1 MSPKK
6 ILVIRFSSIGDI
18 VLTTPVLRCVKIQV
32 PGVRIHYV
40 TKEVF
45 KPVLEHNPNI
55 DHLWTFR
62 NDVTELASQ
71 LAAEKFDL
79 VIDLHKNLR
88 SFRLKRMLG
97 VKSVSFEKL
106 NLQKFL
112 AVHLKMR
119 EQLPAVHIVQ
129 RYLKTVEVLGV
140 KDDGGGLDYFI
151 GKDEQMNPSTLYFN
165 GEQQSYLALVIGG
178 SYATKQIPFAQ
189 LQNICNNS
197 PMPVILLGGN
207 TDKHLGEELIK
218 SLNGKRVINTCGSL
232 TINQSASLIQ
242 QAGWV
247 ITSDTGL
254 MHMAAAFHKRI
265 VSVWGNTIPEFGMGV
280 YLPQA
285 DSRVMEV
292 KDLSCRPCSKL
303 GYKKCPKGHFKCMNL
318 HDFSFVKNLK

>member
-18 VLTTPVLRCVKIQV
+18 VLTTPVLRCVKTQV
-32 PGVRIHYV
+32 PGVLIHYV

-45 KPVLEHNPNI
+45 KPVLEQNPNI
-55 DHLWTFR
+55 DRLWTFR
-62 NDVTELASQ
+62 NDVTELASD
-71 LAAEKFDL
+71 LKAEKFDL

-88 SFRLKRMLG
+88 SFRLKRILG

-119 EQLPAVHIVQ
+119 DQLPAIHIVQ

-140 KDDGGGLDYFI
+140 KDDGGGLEYFI
-151 GKDEQMNPSTLYFN
+151 GKDEQLAPSMLYFN
-165 GEQQSYLALVIGG
+165 GEQQKYLALVIGG
-178 SYATKQIPFAQ
+178 SYATKQIPLAQ
-189 LQNICNNS
+189 LQSICKHS
-197 PMPVILLGGN
+197 PMPVILLGGQS
-207 TDKHLGEELIK
+207 DKGLGEELVK
-218 SLNGKRVINTCGSL
+218 SITGKKVINTCGSL

-242 QAGWV
+242 QAAWV
-247 ITSDTGL
+247 ISSDTGL
-254 MHMAAAFHKRI
+254 MHVAAAFHKRI

-292 KDLSCRPCSKL
+292 KGLSCRPCSKL
-303 GYKKCPKGHFKCMNL
+303 GYKKCPKGHFKCMQL
-318 HDFSFVKNLK
+318 HDFGFVKDLK